1 MHLFSILALL
11 LMGYVT
17 TTTGDYSD
25 SYYYRRVCP
34 GQYFSIL
41 YMRNYEYLYFTS
53 SIPGSSEKLV
63 GNRTHL
69 FLPSYGFKDY
79 YIFIPEVM
87 KQHEGLYT
95 RSFVDFPRTFLPVAK
110 LILKDCA
117 VRREVPYGENFSL
130 EVPKEASILEFTT
143 SKSTDRRV
151 LWSRINTDNKR
162 GARGTVARDRWEAVK
177 ITKADEGRYTLLKE
191 NGAEVSS
198 TNLFVAGLNKRLTN
212 EDIER
217 MKFPVPF
224 AEAVLT
230 FIDSSKNKHVLFQNA
245 MMTDKA
251 FLIFGSRICLNLHAE
266 GELVLTIKDL
276 KSSDKG
282 QYEVRDK
289 NKGLAFVLYVY
300 YNSESSNKNPKGAQ
314 VKTIVSI
321 LGSVML
327 LLLSLYCL
335 WKRLPPVAS
344 PDPVQPIHV
353 HDPIAMPTPAY
364 SPPHQ
369 PMPYSE
375 VAGSYSEPSYPYTP
389 AAPWA
394 SVGGGGAEEAG
405 TGGGGGAGGAGADI
419 DPNAPSPLLYPAGP
433 QYQFQGWGGGLGDV
447 LTSSALSMDTST
459 GTSVYNSDKLN
470 F

>member
-1 MHLFSILALL
+1 MHLFSINVLL
-11 LMGYVT
+11 LMGHVT
-17 TTTGDYSD
+17 TTAGQRL
-25 SYYYRRVCP
+25 YRTEGEGVCP
-34 GQYFSIL
+34 GRSFHITQLFPE
-41 YMRNYEYLYFTS
+41 EYLFFKS
-53 SIPGSSEKLV
+53 SIPGSSEKRV
-63 GNRTHL
+63 GNRTHI

-95 RSFVDFPRTFLPVAK
+95 RSFAYLPQMSFPVVK
-110 LILKDCA
+110 LMLKDCA
-117 VRREVPYGENFSL
+117 VRREVPYGEKFSL

-162 GARGTVARDRWEAVK
+162 GARGTVTRDRWEAVK

-198 TNLFVAGLNKRLTN
+198 TNLNVTELNKEYDLTN

-251 FLIFGSRICLNLHAE
+251 FLIFGSRLNLHAE
-266 GELVLTIKDL
+266 YGELVLTIKDL
-276 KSSDKG
+276 KSSGKG

-289 NKGLAFVLYVY
+289 NKGLAVVLYVY
-300 YNSESSNKNPKGAQ
+300 DDSSESSNKNPKGAQ
-314 VKTIVSI
+314 VNKTQVVKIVSI
-321 LGSVML
+321 LCSVMWL
-327 LLLSLYCL
+327 LFSLYCL
-335 WKRLPPVAS
+335 WKRLPPAAS
-344 PDPVQPIHV
+344 PAPVQPIHV
-353 HDPIAMPTPAY
+353 H
-364 SPPHQ
+364 
-369 PMPYSE
+369 PYSE
-375 VAGSYSEPSYPYTP
+375 VAGSYSEPYYPYTP

-394 SVGGGGAEEAG
+394 SVGGGGRGAA
-405 TGGGGGAGGAGADI
+405 GGAGGAGGAVADTN
-419 DPNAPSPLLYPAGP
+419 PNAPSPPLYPAGA
-433 QYQFQGWGGGLGDV
+433 QYQGWGGGLGDV

-459 GTSVYNSDKLN
+459 GTGVYNSDKLN